1 MAFLSPPSRSLIALS
16 LRRALRAA
24 RPAAPPR
31 RGLASGAAEPAASA
45 TTHFGAATVASAD
58 KARLVAGVFEKVAA
72 SYDDMNDLM
81 SAGLHRLWKDEF
93 VRLAGPLASDAPPPA
108 GAGAGA
114 GSAAAY
120 APTVL
125 LDVAGGT
132 GDVAFRLFEG
142 LRASL
147 VRPPP
152 AGAEGAAP
160 PTVIV
165 CDINPAMLRVGEQRA
180 RARGYGGG
188 GGIGSGAA
196 AGGAPGGSGGVQP
209 VLRWQQGDAERLDFL
224 ADASVDLYTIAF
236 GIRNVTRV
244 DAALREAHR
253 VLRPGGRFMCLEFS
267 RVTQPLLARLYDAY
281 SDAAIPRM
289 GELVAGDRASYQY
302 LVESIRR
309 FPDQEAF
316 ADMIEEAGFRNVTYR
331 NLTYGV
337 CAVHSGFKW

>member
-1 MAFLSPPSRSLIALS
+1 MSSLSFARALLRARALAAS
-16 LRRALRAA
+16 SARRALST
-24 RPAAPPR
+24 AAP
-31 RGLASGAAEPAASA
+31 SAAA
-45 TTHFGAATVASAD
+45 TTHFGAATVAASD
-58 KARLVAGVFEKVAA
+58 KARLVAGVFAKVAA

-81 SAGLHRLWKDEF
+81 SGGLHRLWKDEL
-93 VRLAGPLASDAPPPA
+93 VRMAAPDALVSDALRA
-108 GAGAGA
+108 GKGAGAF
-114 GSAAAY
+114 

-142 LRASL
+142 LRRAL

-152 AGAEGAAP
+152 PGGAP

-165 CDINPAMLRVGEQRA
+165 CDINPAMLKVGEQRA
-180 RARGYGGG
+180 RARGYVG
-188 GGIGSGAA
+188 
-196 AGGAPGGSGGVQP
+196 GGVQP
-209 VLRWQQGDAERLDFL
+209 VLRFQQGDAERLDFL
-224 ADASVDLYTIAF
+224 PDASVDLYTIAF

-267 RVTQPLLARLYDAY
+267 RVENPLLARLYDAY
-281 SDAAIPRM
+281 SDAAIPLM
-289 GELVAGDRASYQY
+289 GELVANDRASYQY

-316 ADMIEEAGFRNVTYR
+316 ADMVEDAGFRHVTFR
-331 NLTYGV
+331 NFTGGV

>member
-1 MAFLSPPSRSLIALS
+1 
-16 LRRALRAA
+16 
-24 RPAAPPR
+24 
-31 RGLASGAAEPAASA
+31 
-45 TTHFGAATVASAD
+45 
-58 KARLVAGVFEKVAA
+58 
-72 SYDDMNDLM
+72 
-81 SAGLHRLWKDEF
+81 
-93 VRLAGPLASDAPPPA
+93 
-108 GAGAGA
+108 
-114 GSAAAY
+114 
-120 APTVL
+120 
-125 LDVAGGT
+125 
-132 GDVAFRLFEG
+132 
-142 LRASL
+142 
-147 VRPPP
+147 
-152 AGAEGAAP
+152 
-160 PTVIV
+160 
-165 CDINPAMLRVGEQRA
+165 
-180 RARGYGGG
+180 
-188 GGIGSGAA
+188 
-196 AGGAPGGSGGVQP
+196 VQP

-331 NLTYGV
+331 NLTHGV